1 VILRER
7 RTVMRKIVLFA
18 IMAAFITAVS
28 APLTVQAADKVK
40 GEVVMKVGNKVNLF
54 HSGTAD
60 VKKEICLG
68 DVITVYRETGGAKAL
83 KSTEVGTVKVTGYAG
98 EHYFEAEIVKG
109 EIKPGDIAMK
119 KGAYC
124 LVQKPS

>member
-1 VILRER
+1 
-7 RTVMRKIVLFA
+7 MRKIVLFA
-18 IMAAFITAVS
+18 ILTAFIMAVS
-28 APLTVQAADKVK
+28 APITVQAADKVK

-60 VKKEICLG
+60 VRKEICLG
-68 DVITVYRETGGAKAL
+68 DVITVYRETGGAKSP

-109 EIKPGDIAMK
+109 EIRSGDIAK
-119 KGAYC
+119 KNAAYC
-124 LVQKPS
+124 MVQKLR

>member
-1 VILRER
+1 
-7 RTVMRKIVLFA
+7 MRKFVLFA
-18 IMAAFITAVS
+18 ILSAFIAAV
-28 APLTVQAADKVK
+28 AVPVTVEAAEKK
-40 GEVVMKVGNKVNLF
+40 IKSEVVMKVGNKVNLF

-68 DVITVYRETGGAKAL
+68 DVITVYRETGGAKAP
-83 KSTEVGTVKVTGYAG
+83 KSTEVGEVKVTGYAG

-109 EIKPGDIAMK
+109 EIKSGDVAMK

-124 LVQKPS
+124 LVQTPR

>member
-1 VILRER
+1 VILPER
-7 RTVMRKIVLFA
+7 RTAMRKIVLFA
-18 IMAAFITAVS
+18 ILAAFITAVS
-28 APLTVQAADKVK
+28 APVTVHAADKVK

-68 DVITVYRETGGAKAL
+68 DVITVYREIGGAKNL
-83 KSTEVGTVKVTGYAG
+83 KTLEVGAVKVTGYAG

-109 EIKPGDIAMK
+109 EIKPGDIAK
-119 KGAYC
+119 KNTAYC
-124 LVQKPS
+124 LIQKPS

>member
-1 VILRER
+1 
-7 RTVMRKIVLFA
+7 MRKIILFA
-18 IMAAFITAVS
+18 ILAAFITAVS
-28 APLTVQAADKVK
+28 APLTVHAADKVK

-68 DVITVYRETGGAKAL
+68 DTLTVYREQGKNRQKIEMGQ
-83 KSTEVGTVKVTGYAG
+83 VKVLGYAG

-109 EIKPGDIAMK
+109 EIKVGDIATK
-119 KGAYC
+119 NTASC
-124 LVQKPS
+124 LIQKPN

>member
-1 VILRER
+1 MILRER
-7 RTVMRKIVLFA
+7 RTAMRKIVLFA
-18 IMAAFITAVS
+18 ILAAFITAVS
-28 APLTVQAADKVK
+28 APVTVHAADKIK

-68 DVITVYRETGGAKAL
+68 DTLTVYREQGKNRQQ
-83 KSTEVGTVKVTGYAG
+83 KIEVGQVKVLGYAG

-109 EIKPGDIAMK
+109 EIKTGDIATK
-119 KGAYC
+119 NTASC
-124 LVQKPS
+124 LVMKPS